1 VKKDV
6 KMKNRWRRVVL
17 GLALVGGA
25 MAPDTGRT
33 QEAPTVRIGFVVD
46 GPWQRNDEIRALFE
60 QEITEL
66 LAGDFDVRFP
76 AAARVDGEWTIDGVR
91 GAVDQLLA
99 DPDVD
104 LVLAVGVLASADA
117 AGRAILPKP
126 VIGPFVFDPELQ
138 GLPLTTSGTSGI
150 PNLNYLAHPAAFDR
164 NVQVFQEV
172 VPFRSLAVLMSEAY
186 VQGAPALWSGMRE
199 AALAMDID
207 ATPVPVG
214 RTADSALALIPPDVD
229 AVYVLPLTQLAPGE
243 FDRLVDRLIARRL
256 PSFSFLGEEEV
267 RRGIL
272 VGLNPGTFWF
282 RLARRV
288 ALNVQRILLGEDA
301 GTLSV
306 GIAYGEQLTINEG
319 TARAIEV
326 SPPWEVITEAELLEP
341 VTTAVE
347 RQLSLSSA
355 VREAVDANLDL
366 TVADH
371 TVAAGAQSVH
381 QARSALLPQLEIS
394 ALATAIDADRAEA
407 SFGSQPQRTLTGSAT
422 ATQVILSEPAWA
434 NVAIQ
439 GHLQRSRVADRERLR
454 LDIALDAAIAY
465 LNVLQAQTF
474 ERIQRENVQLTRT
487 NLELAR
493 VRQVIGVSGP
503 GEVYRWESRIASTR
517 RAVIDANTQ
526 RNLAEMQLNRL
537 LHRPLEEPF
546 STDEAGLDDPQLLSG
561 DQRFLEYF
569 SNRASF
575 RLFRDFMVSEAL
587 AGSPE
592 LEGLDAAIDAQGRAY
607 RSATNTFWAPTIA
620 VQAGVTNRFT
630 AGGAGTEFT
639 PQLPPDTPDLSGLF
653 TQPNDVDF
661 GLGLSVSL
669 PLFSGGSRFAER
681 TQALDELAQ
690 LRVERE
696 ALAERIDQRIRSAL
710 HEAGSSYA
718 SIGLAEEGAEA
729 ARNNLDLVT
738 DAYSRGTVS
747 ILELLDAQNA
757 ALVADLVAAT
767 AVYDF
772 LIDLMNAE
780 RAIGRFDFFMT
791 AAQRDAYFD
800 RLEAFVTA
808 AGAPPE
814 PR

>member
-1 VKKDV
+1 
-6 KMKNRWRRVVL
+6 MKNRWRRVVF
-17 GLALVGGA
+17 GLALVGGVW
-25 MAPDTGRT
+25 APDTGRT
-33 QEAPTVRIGFVVD
+33 QEPQTVRIGIVVD
-46 GPWQRNDEIRALFE
+46 GPWERNDEILTLFE

-66 LAGDFDVRFP
+66 LVGDFDVRFP
-76 AAARVDGEWTIDGVR
+76 AAARVDGGWTSDGVR
-91 GAVDQLLA
+91 SGVDRLLA
-99 DPDVD
+99 DPEVD

-117 AGRAILPKP
+117 ARRATLPKP
-126 VIGPFVFDPELQ
+126 VIGPFVFDAELQ
-138 GLPLTTSGTSGI
+138 GLPLTGSGTSGI
-150 PNLNYLAHPAAFDR
+150 PNLNYLAHPASFDR
-164 NVQVFQEV
+164 NARVFQEV

-186 VQGAPALWSGMRE
+186 AEGAPALWSGTR
-199 AALAMDID
+199 AAAEAMDLE
-207 ATPVPVG
+207 ATLVPVG
-214 RTADSALALIPPDVD
+214 RTADSALALLPPDVD
-229 AVYVLPLTQLAPGE
+229 AVYVLPLTQLAAGE
-243 FDRLVDRLIARRL
+243 FDRLVDGLIARRL

-272 VGLNPGTFWF
+272 LGVNPDTFWF

-288 ALNVQRILLGEDA
+288 ALNVQRILLGEDP

-306 GIAYGEQLTINEG
+306 GIAYGEQLTINGG

-326 SPPWEVITEAELLEP
+326 SPPWRVITEAEVLEP
-341 VTTAVE
+341 APADVE
-347 RQLSLSSA
+347 RQLSLASA

-366 TVADH
+366 AAVDYA
-371 TVAAGAQSVH
+371 VAAGGKNLR
-381 QARSALLPQLEIS
+381 QARSTLLPQLEFS
-394 ALATAIDADRAEA
+394 TLATAIDADRAEA
-407 SFGSQPQRTLTGSAT
+407 SLGSQPQRMLTGSAT
-422 ATQVILSEPAWA
+422 ATQVIFSEPAWA
-434 NVAIQ
+434 NVSIQ
-439 GHLQRSRVADRERLR
+439 GHLQRSREADRERLR

-465 LNVLQAQTF
+465 LNVLQTQTF
-474 ERIQRENVQLTRT
+474 ERIQRENVQLTRA

-493 VRQVIGVSGP
+493 VRQMIGVSGP
-503 GEVYRWESRIASTR
+503 GEVYRWESNIASTR

-537 LHRPLEEPF
+537 LHRPLEESF
-546 STDEAGLDDPQLLSG
+546 STEEAGLDDAILLSG
-561 DQRFLEYF
+561 DPRFLEYF
-569 SNRASF
+569 SDRTSF
-575 RLFRDFMVSEAL
+575 RLFRDFMVSEAV

-592 LEGLDAAIDAQGRAY
+592 LKGLDAAIDAQGRAY
-607 RSATNTFWAPTIA
+607 RSAANTFWAPTIA
-620 VQAGVTNRFT
+620 VEAGVTNRFT

-653 TQPNDVDF
+653 TQPNDVDLS
-661 GLGLSVSL
+661 LGLSVSL
-669 PLFSGGSRFAER
+669 PIFSGGSRFAER
-681 TQALDELAQ
+681 GQALDELAQ
-690 LRVERE
+690 LRVERD

-729 ARNNLDLVT
+729 ARNNLDVVT

-791 AAQRDAYFD
+791 AAERDAYFD
-800 RLEAFVTA
+800 RLEAFVAA
-808 AGAPPE
+808 AGARPE
-814 PR
+814 PG